1 MRRGDEVC
9 MLVVVQP
16 RLLIVDDS
24 PAFLAAA
31 QAVLENEGMTVVG
44 VASSS
49 HEALERIRDLRPDVA
64 LVDIDLG
71 DESGFDV
78 ARRLAA
84 GADPAPSLIIISS
97 HDGDEFEDL
106 LEASPA
112 LGFVSKSSL
121 SGDAIRAVLE
131 TNGRRS
137 SSSRGT

>member
-1 MRRGDEVC
+1 MRRGDDLC

-24 PAFLAAA
+24 PAFLEAAR
-31 QAVLENEGMTVVG
+31 AVLENEGMTVVG

-131 TNGRRS
+131 TNGRRPS
-137 SSSRGT
+137 SSQGT

>member
-1 MRRGDEVC
+1 MRRGDDLC

-24 PAFLAAA
+24 PAFLEAAR
-31 QAVLENEGMTVVG
+31 AVLENEGMTVVG

-97 HDGDEFEDL
+97 HDGDDFEDL

-131 TNGRRS
+131 TNGRRPS
-137 SSSRGT
+137 SSQGT

>member
-1 MRRGDEVC
+1 MRRGDELC

-24 PAFLAAA
+24 PAFLEAAR
-31 QAVLENEGMTVVG
+31 AVLENEGMTVVG

-78 ARRLAA
+78 ARRLAE

-97 HDGDEFEDL
+97 HDGDDFEDL

-131 TNGRRS
+131 SNGSGS

>member
-1 MRRGDEVC
+1 M
-9 MLVVVQP
+9 VQP

-24 PAFLAAA
+24 PAFLEAA

-49 HEALERIRDLRPDVA
+49 NEALERIRDLRPDVA

-84 GADPAPSLIIISS
+84 AADPALSVIIISS
-97 HDGDEFEDL
+97 HDGDDFKEL

-131 TNGRRS
+131 TKGS
-137 SSSRGT
+137 AT

>member
-1 MRRGDEVC
+1 MRRDDEGC
-9 MLVVVQP
+9 MLVVMQP
-16 RLLIVDDS
+16 RLLIIDDS
-24 PAFLAAA
+24 PAFLEAA

-84 GADPAPSLIIISS
+84 AADPAPSLIIISS
-97 HDGDEFEDL
+97 HDGDDFKEL

-112 LGFVSKSSL
+112 LGFVAKSSL

-131 TNGRRS
+131 TKGS
-137 SSSRGT
+137 AS

>member
-1 MRRGDEVC
+1 MRRGDELC

-24 PAFLAAA
+24 PAFLEAA
-31 QAVLENEGMTVVG
+31 QAVLEKEGMTVVG

-49 HEALERIRDLRPDVA
+49 HEALERIRELRPDVA

-78 ARRLAA
+78 ARLLAA

-97 HDGDEFEDL
+97 HDGDDFEDL

-112 LGFVSKSSL
+112 LGFVSKSGL

-131 TNGRRS
+131 SDGRRP

>member
-1 MRRGDEVC
+1 MRSGDDLC

-16 RLLIVDDS
+16 RVLIVDDS
-24 PAFLAAA
+24 PAFLEAA

-84 GADPAPSLIIISS
+84 AADPAPSLIIISS
-97 HDGDEFEDL
+97 HDGDDFKEL

-131 TNGRRS
+131 SNGRR
-137 SSSRGT
+137 T

>member
-1 MRRGDEVC
+1 MRRDDELC

-24 PAFLAAA
+24 PAFLEAA
-31 QAVLENEGMTVVG
+31 QAVLESEGMTVVG

-49 HEALERIRDLRPDVA
+49 HEALDRIRDLRPDVA

-78 ARRLAA
+78 ARLLAA
-84 GADPAPSLIIISS
+84 EADPAPSLIIISS
-97 HDGDEFEDL
+97 HDGDDFEDL

-131 TNGRRS
+131 TNGRRP

>member
-1 MRRGDEVC
+1 
-9 MLVVVQP
+9 VVQP

-24 PAFLAAA
+24 PAFLEAA

-49 HEALERIRDLRPDVA
+49 NEALERIRDLRPDVA

-78 ARRLAA
+78 ARRLTAA
-84 GADPAPSLIIISS
+84 ADPALSLIIISS
-97 HDGDEFEDL
+97 HDGDDFKEL

-131 TNGRRS
+131 TKGS
-137 SSSRGT
+137 AT

>member
-1 MRRGDEVC
+1 M
-9 MLVVVQP
+9 

-24 PAFLAAA
+24 PEFLEAA
-31 QAVLENEGMTVVG
+31 QAVLENDGMTVVG

-49 HEALERIRDLRPDVA
+49 QEAFERMRDLRPDVA

-84 GADPAPSLIIISS
+84 GVDPAPNLIIISS
-97 HDGDEFEDL
+97 HDGDDFEEL
-106 LEASPA
+106 LETSPA
-112 LGFVSKSSL
+112 LGFVWKSNL

-131 TNGRRS
+131 ANR
-137 SSSRGT
+137 RGT

>member
-1 MRRGDEVC
+1 MRRGDDLC

-24 PAFLAAA
+24 PAFLEAA

-71 DESGFDV
+71 NESGFDV

-84 GADPAPSLIIISS
+84 GVDPAPSVIIISS
-97 HDGDEFEDL
+97 HDGDDFEDL
-106 LEASPA
+106 LQASPA

-131 TNGRRS
+131 TNGWRP

>member
-24 PAFLAAA
+24 PAFLEAAR
-31 QAVLENEGMTVVG
+31 AVLENEGMTVVG

-97 HDGDEFEDL
+97 HDGDDFEDL

-112 LGFVSKSSL
+112 LGFVAKSSL
-121 SGDAIRAVLE
+121 SGDAIRAVLA
-131 TNGRRS
+131 TNGRA
-137 SSSRGT
+137 T

>member
-1 MRRGDEVC
+1 

-24 PAFLAAA
+24 PAFLEAA

-49 HEALERIRDLRPDVA
+49 NEALERIRDLRPDVT

-84 GADPAPSLIIISS
+84 AADPALSLIIISS
-97 HDGDEFEDL
+97 HDGDDFKEL

-112 LGFVSKSSL
+112 LGFVAKSSL

-131 TNGRRS
+131 SNGRR
-137 SSSRGT
+137 T

>member
-1 MRRGDEVC
+1 
-9 MLVVVQP
+9 
-16 RLLIVDDS
+16 
-24 PAFLAAA
+24 
-31 QAVLENEGMTVVG
+31 VLENEGMTVVG

-49 HEALERIRDLRPDVA
+49 NEALERIRDLRPDVA

-84 GADPAPSLIIISS
+84 AADPALSVIIISS
-97 HDGDEFEDL
+97 HDGDDFKEL

-131 TNGRRS
+131 TKGS
-137 SSSRGT
+137 AT

>member
-1 MRRGDEVC
+1 M
-9 MLVVVQP
+9 

-24 PAFLAAA
+24 PEFLEAA
-31 QAVLENEGMTVVG
+31 QAVLESEGMTVVG

-49 HEALERIRDLRPDVA
+49 QEALERMRDLRPDVA

-84 GADPAPSLIIISS
+84 GADPAPRLIIISS
-97 HDGDEFEDL
+97 HDGDDFEEL

-112 LGFVSKSSL
+112 LGFVWKTNL
-121 SGDAIRAVLE
+121 SGDAIRAVLGA
-131 TNGRRS
+131 NR
-137 SSSRGT
+137 RGT

>member
-1 MRRGDEVC
+1 MRRGDEPC
-9 MLVVVQP
+9 ILVVVQP

-24 PAFLAAA
+24 PAFLEAA

-49 HEALERIRDLRPDVA
+49 NEALERIRDLRPDVA

-84 GADPAPSLIIISS
+84 AADPALSLIIISS
-97 HDGDEFEDL
+97 HDGDDFKEL

-131 TNGRRS
+131 TKGS
-137 SSSRGT
+137 AT

>member
-1 MRRGDEVC
+1 
-9 MLVVVQP
+9 
-16 RLLIVDDS
+16 LIVDDS
-24 PAFLAAA
+24 PAFLEAA

-49 HEALERIRDLRPDVA
+49 NEALERIRDLRPDVA

-84 GADPAPSLIIISS
+84 AADPALSLIIISS
-97 HDGDEFEDL
+97 HDGDDFKEL

-131 TNGRRS
+131 TKGS
-137 SSSRGT
+137 AT

>member
-1 MRRGDEVC
+1 M
-9 MLVVVQP
+9 VQP

-24 PAFLAAA
+24 PAFLEAA

-49 HEALERIRDLRPDVA
+49 NEALERIRDLRPDLA

-84 GADPAPSLIIISS
+84 AADPALSVIIISS
-97 HDGDEFEDL
+97 HDGDDFKEL

-131 TNGRRS
+131 TKGS
-137 SSSRGT
+137 AT

>member
-97 HDGDEFEDL
+97 HDGDDFEDL

-131 TNGRRS
+131 TNGRRPS
-137 SSSRGT
+137 SSQGT